1 MTRLVVA
8 EFRKVFTTWA
18 WLWLL
23 LASVGL
29 TVIQVSVTLGF
40 SDKAVSA
47 TAGLSTG
54 AGQRSLFTAAS
65 IAGPLMAVLG
75 AIGITSEYR
84 HQTVTP
90 TFLAT
95 PRRGRVVT
103 AKLIGLGLVGLA
115 FSLVCI
121 GVEIGVALPWLDI
134 KHVAVSLG
142 SDDLP
147 SVLGG
152 VLASVAIY
160 TLIGVGV
167 GALVRNQIGSVVGLL
182 VYFFIV
188 QQILVSISALQPVT
202 RFLPRAASAA
212 LHHSTPGQG
221 FDTVDPWQGGLLL
234 IGYGIALAIL
244 GTFLSVRRDVT

>member
-1 MTRLVVA
+1 MARLVIA
-8 EFRKVFTTWA
+8 ELRKLFTTWV

-29 TVIQVSVTLGF
+29 TAVQICVTLGF
-40 SDKAVSA
+40 SDRAVNA

-54 AGQRSLFTAAS
+54 AGLRSLFTAAS
-65 IAGPLMAVLG
+65 LAGPLMAVLG

-103 AKLIGLGLVGLA
+103 AKLIGLGLVGLTFA
-115 FSLVCI
+115 LVCI
-121 GVEIGVALPWLDI
+121 GVEIGIALPWLAAKD
-134 KHVAVSLG
+134 VAVALG
-142 SDDLP
+142 VDDIP

-152 VLASVAIY
+152 VLVSVTIY

-167 GALVRNQIGSVVGLL
+167 GALVRNQIGTVVGLL

-188 QQILVSISALQPVT
+188 QQVLVSVSALQSVT

-212 LHHSTPGQG
+212 LHHSTPSHG
-221 FDTVDPWQGGLLL
+221 FDTLDPWQGGLALV
-234 IGYGIALAIL
+234 GYGIVLAIL